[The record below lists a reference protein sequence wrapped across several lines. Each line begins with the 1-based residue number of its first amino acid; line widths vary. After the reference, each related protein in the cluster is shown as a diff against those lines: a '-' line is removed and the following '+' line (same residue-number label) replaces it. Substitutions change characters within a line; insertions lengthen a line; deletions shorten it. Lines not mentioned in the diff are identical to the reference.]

1 MYGNRGPNLYLPQET
16 EGGSSENDA
25 MRDFLSG
32 QFHYSGNQGI
42 GGDLGLFGG
51 THNGMASHTIG
62 RGPPPSADR
71 RGFNS
76 GLPCLPNHNMRI
88 ASMPQL
94 LNEQGSVP
102 LHHSVP
108 DVAGMMAAMSLRQ
121 DQLEEEN
128 KLLKRDNNALHTRLA
143 SVELRAPLDE
153 PTVPDAGSDP
163 RLVAASRKKQA
174 TKRGRRRERGTD
186 SEPHNEALAAASQ
199 LVRSGIYLGDT
210 KGGKRVQEAKTATQ
224 KFVSALFRSTTGVG
238 NKEPWP
244 HPSVERVNDVTGEI
258 YPTPNFD
265 GLITDAHNQ
274 RLISLVARKAM
285 EDLADEHLRPA
296 ELTNSQATWDYA
308 IIEELARNS
317 FSNFR
322 PQWRKQNNPALAE
335 KGELQKQFNR
345 RRQRRVLKNDQ
356 KESVAKVFASK
367 FKIPLSFV
375 KNVLNE
381 THESDEESGPEVGS
395 GESFD
400 TWKVRMA
407 VLAGISVASPSAL
420 SKLQFVEVLE
430 PEWRSSDFSNL
441 GHAMHALWFDSLSA
455 REKNSIRYIRVRG
468 SGRTSRRIPEVAP
481 WNFGISVPW
490 LETNRLLDENQE
502 TLHDWNT
509 YGNPP
514 GFDDVDFTVFSND
527 S

>member
-1 MYGNRGPNLYLPQET
+1 
-16 EGGSSENDA
+16 
-25 MRDFLSG
+25 
-32 QFHYSGNQGI
+32 
-42 GGDLGLFGG
+42 
-51 THNGMASHTIG
+51 
-62 RGPPPSADR
+62 
-71 RGFNS
+71 
-76 GLPCLPNHNMRI
+76 MRI

-94 LNEQGSVP
+94 LNEQDSVP
-102 LHHSVP
+102 LHHTLP
-108 DVAGMMAAMSLRQ
+108 DIAGMLAAMSLRQ

-210 KGGKRVQEAKTATQ
+210 KGEKRVQEAKTATQ

-238 NKEPWP
+238 NKEM
-244 HPSVERVNDVTGEI
+244 SFSFILTLRCSN
-258 YPTPNFD
+258 Y
-265 GLITDAHNQ
+265 Q
-274 RLISLVARKAM
+274 
-285 EDLADEHLRPA
+285 DEHLRPA
-296 ELTNSQATWDYA
+296 ELTNSQVTWDYA

-356 KESVAKVFASK
+356 KESVAKAFASK
-367 FKIPLSFV
+367 FNIPLSFV
-375 KNVLNE
+375 KGVLNE
-381 THESDEESGPEVGS
+381 THESDEQSGPEVGS

-420 SKLQFVEVLE
+420 SKMQFVEVLE

-527 S
+527 C